1 MKDYEATGAP
11 RAHNVAFPIYMLHV
25 MHKKF
30 SNYNELMHYASFVGA
45 DLSELSAYCCMKYF
59 TQSLSSISFRSTSK
73 VTNFEKLY
81 EHRGRLES
89 ET

>member
-30 SNYNELMHYASFVGA
+30 SNYNKLMHYGILWAR
-45 DLSELSAYCCMKYF
+45 
-59 TQSLSSISFRSTSK
+59 I
-73 VTNFEKLY
+73 
-81 EHRGRLES
+81 
-89 ET
+89 